1 MNYWDTWTLELYLDS
16 GLSNFVRN
24 NQFKTPHNTFR
35 DYRVA
40 KCRGSWG
47 VGKCRG

>member
-1 MNYWDTWTLELYLDS
+1 MNYSDTWTLELYLDS

-35 DYRVA
+35 DCRVA

-47 VGKCRG
+47 VVKCRG